1 MSLLQRHSKSAKN
14 PSGILYE
21 ELGSSTASAKNVS
34 MVMCALALSDMTRQQ
49 KKKKKKCLCP
59 FCIE

>member
-14 PSGILYE
+14 PSGILYK

-49 KKKKKKCLCP
+49 KKKKKNMSLS
-59 FCIE
+59 FLH